1 MRVPVRTT
9 PVQAKGIF
17 GIEIVIYYKG
27 CIKFGPK
34 KYKKI
39 FDIML
44 ILIIILIPAI
54 EEEKCCSIAEKKV
67 VFILVLRF

>member
-1 MRVPVRTT
+1 MPVRTT

-44 ILIIILIPAI
+44 ILIIIILIPAI

-67 VFILVLRF
+67 VFISVLRF